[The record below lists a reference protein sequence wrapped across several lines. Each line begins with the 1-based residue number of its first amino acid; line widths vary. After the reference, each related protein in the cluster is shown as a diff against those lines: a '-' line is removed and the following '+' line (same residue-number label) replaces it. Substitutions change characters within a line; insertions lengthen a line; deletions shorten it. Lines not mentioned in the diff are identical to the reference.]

1 MRARLARLKL
11 TPRSRPHHRQ
21 VILGYLGRLLSTAT
35 LFLSHGVCECVVCN
49 PVRAHRLFILFTVCQ
64 VQKWN
69 VEAAKAPLLP
79 QRERPLQHPT
89 YAQLLFF
96 FSRDVE
102 RSHPDCVSTGAK
114 PEIFGVGSDAF
125 GAGSTTHMNSTK

>member
-35 LFLSHGVCECVVCN
+35 LFLSHGVRECVVCN
-49 PVRAHRLFILFTVCQ
+49 PVRAHRLFILSV
-64 VQKWN
+64 KYRNGMW
-69 VEAAKAPLLP
+69 KLP
-79 QRERPLQHPT
+79 KLPSSPKENDPCSIQRMLSSS
-89 YAQLLFF
+89 FF